1 MIKSKEDYKYYL
13 EADRI
18 ALAPYHKRPPLIPI
32 YESDIIWM
40 FLRMLRRVE
49 YYHNCKNNGLNKIYY
64 KFLQY
69 RLFRLQKKYL
79 LGIPINVFGP
89 GFSISHL
96 GPIVV
101 NGFAKV
107 GKNCRLHPFTQIGI
121 DGKSDGVAVIGDNV
135 YISCGVKIIGN
146 VKIADGI
153 TIGANAVVTKSFET
167 PDITIAGVPAKQISS
182 KGNFLDP
189 SRRGADIAKA
199 PSKQ

>member
-1 MIKSKEDYKYYL
+1 MIQSKEDYLYYL

-18 ALAPYHKRPPLIPI
+18 AIHPDHSTPPYMLI
-32 YESDIIWM
+32 YESDIIWK
-40 FLRMLRRVE
+40 FQRLLRKCE
-49 YYHNCKNNGLNKIYY
+49 YYHNCKQHGLWKIYY

-69 RLFRLQKKYL
+69 RLFRMQKQYS
-79 LGIPINVFGP
+79 LGIPMNVFGP

-96 GPIVV
+96 GPIVI

-121 DGKSDGVAVIGDNV
+121 DGKNPGVAEIGDNV
-135 YISCGVKIIGN
+135 YISCGAKIIGP

-167 PDITIAGVPAKQISS
+167 PNITIAGVPAKLISDH
-182 KGNFLDP
+182 GNLLP
-189 SRRGADIAKA
+189 ESRRGADIAKR
-199 PSKQ
+199 KK